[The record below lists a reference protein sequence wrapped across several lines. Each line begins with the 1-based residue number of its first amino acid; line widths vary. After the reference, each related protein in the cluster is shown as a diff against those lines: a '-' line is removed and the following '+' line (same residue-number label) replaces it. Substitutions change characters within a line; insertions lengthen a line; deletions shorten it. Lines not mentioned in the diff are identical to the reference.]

1 MRRIIMISLIA
12 ALGSTACGNALEGVG
27 EVSRRVV
34 HGDDAESTDTTEAE
48 SAGLG
53 LKGITDLVW
62 WNDELDARNGG
73 RSALIRE
80 VWQRGD
86 GIGPYVQASR
96 AEISVALP
104 GVEFPKLAPEAIT
117 YVTSQLVFDPQTAL
131 LDAATSAAFGLWAAE
146 PYSVPRAEAQLVVL
160 RVGLATSGEESAT
173 DIASFSVGSGRELAW
188 VDGDYVYQL
197 FCRTG
202 VGESACFAIA
212 ESTAPLAVLTVIRA
226 PTDT

>member
-1 MRRIIMISLIA
+1 MISLIA
-12 ALGSTACGNALEGVG
+12 TLVSGACGNALEGVG

-34 HGDDAESTDTTEAE
+34 HGDEGDVTETTETE
-48 SAGLG
+48 SAGPG
-53 LKGITDLVW
+53 LKGISDLVW

-73 RSALIRE
+73 RSALIRD

-86 GIGPYVQASR
+86 GVGPYVQASR
-96 AEISVALP
+96 TEISVALP

-117 YVTSQLVFDPQTAL
+117 HVTSQLVFDPQTAL

-146 PYSVPRAEAQLVVL
+146 PYSVPRSEAQLVVL
-160 RVGLATSGEESAT
+160 RVGLATSAEHEAT
-173 DIASFSVGSGRELAW
+173 DISSFSVGSGRELAW

-202 VGESACFAIA
+202 IGESACFAIA